1 MIKNLSIV
9 ANKLDSIGLTKE
21 ADFLDACIHKLAR
34 DYNFIKSAFI
44 NEAKIKV
51 LVLNDTVVS
60 TLEGRLPSNREASF
74 GICRIFKFNN
84 SEVEIASSPAS
95 SVWEF
100 HRQIYD
106 PEYSGLGYMNDLLTS
121 AIFQVQI
128 NGGIVFNGVGSE
140 INGSSVS
147 KYGQAHTSESL
158 GNSLE
163 KTPVIIFRDQIKNRH
178 VIYDSS
184 EKELAKS
191 TFLKS
196 YGEKLSDSILDGL
209 FSRPYS
215 IVNFKNIN
223 PNLRGYNNSIISGFK
238 ITATSSKT
246 SIPVSFSY
254 DQDEL
259 ETKDPNEELII
270 SIEEKIDELYK
281 QRNNQDLDTN
291 KAFTFRSKYFD
302 LIGEI
307 FTGDTSGSILYDI
320 IEYRDPESVSPEL
333 MNNLLESFVQKNFK
347 VSNEFLNRYG
357 KNITF
362 NKAAYESL
370 KPEMESLWKQIYY
383 ILYEDYKIRSEISK
397 YNNQIS
403 ELQNEKENEYDAR
416 RAYVG
421 KIRNRTTYTNKNK
434 ATTKI

>member
-1 MIKNLSIV
+1 MLKDLIKL
-9 ANKLDSIGLTKE
+9 ANRLDSFGLKKD
-21 ADFLDACIHKLAR
+21 ADFLDVCIQKLTKN
-34 DYNFIKSAFI
+34 YNFIKSAFI

-60 TLEGRLPSNREASF
+60 TLRGRLPSNREAEF

-84 SEVEIASSPAS
+84 SEVKIASSPAS

-100 HRQIYD
+100 HREIYD

-128 NGGIVFNGVGSE
+128 NGGIVFNGVGTE

-147 KYGQAHTSESL
+147 QYGQAHTSESL

-163 KTPVIIFRDQIKNRH
+163 KTPVIIFRDQINNRH
-178 VIYDSS
+178 VIFDSS

-191 TFLKS
+191 TFLKA
-196 YGEKLSDSILDGL
+196 YGEELSDSILDGL

-215 IVNFKNIN
+215 MVDLEDIN
-223 PNLRGYNNSIISGFK
+223 SDLRDYNNSIISGFK

-259 ETKDPNEELII
+259 EIKDPNEELII

-291 KAFTFRSKYFD
+291 KAFTLRSKYFE
-302 LIGEI
+302 LIGKI

-320 IEYRDPESVSPEL
+320 IEYREPDSVSPKL

-370 KPEMESLWKQIYY
+370 KPEMESLWEQSYY
-383 ILYEDYKIRSEISK
+383 ILNEEYKIKSQISK

-421 KIRNRTTYTNKNK
+421 DVRNRRTYTNKK
-434 ATTKI
+434 

>member
-1 MIKNLSIV
+1 MQKLNNLYKTLISLHHPI
-9 ANKLDSIGLTKE
+9 E
-21 ADFLDACIHKLAR
+21 ASLIQKLAR

-60 TLEGRLPSNREASF
+60 TLQGRLPSDREAEF
-74 GICRIFKFNN
+74 GRCRIFKFNN
-84 SEVEIASSPAS
+84 SEVKIASSPDS

-100 HRQIYD
+100 HREIYD

-147 KYGQAHTSESL
+147 QYGQAHTSESL

-163 KTPVIIFRDQIKNRH
+163 KTPVIIFRDQINNRH
-178 VIYDSS
+178 HVIFDSS

-191 TFLKS
+191 TFFKA
-196 YGEKLSDSILDGL
+196 YGKELSDSILDDL

-215 IVNFKNIN
+215 RVDLEDIN
-223 PNLRGYNNSIISGFK
+223 SDLRGYNNSIISGFK

-259 ETKDPNEELII
+259 EIKDPNEELII

-281 QRNNQDLDTN
+281 QRNNQDLDIN
-291 KAFTFRSKYFD
+291 KAFILRSKYFE
-302 LIGEI
+302 LIGKI

-320 IEYRDPESVSPEL
+320 IEYREPDSVSPEL

-347 VSNEFLNRYG
+347 ESNEFLNRYG

-362 NKAAYESL
+362 NNSAYESL
-370 KPEMESLWKQIYY
+370 KPQMESLWEQSYY
-383 ILYEDYKIRSEISK
+383 ILNEEYKIRSQISK

-416 RAYVG
+416 RASVG
-421 KIRNRTTYTNKNK
+421 KIRNRTTYKNK